1 MFLASGSA
9 YLLTPL
15 LSASV
20 KVALLSDAWFDSIV
34 PADNW
39 SDVSAYAASDSIL
52 LTGKA
57 IVDGALD
64 ADDVTFTGVSTGDTV
79 STIMFYVD
87 TGTPSTS
94 TILGPF
100 YNVGGF
106 PFTTAGANI
115 TIAWDSSTFRITR
128 IA

>member
-1 MFLASGSA
+1 MFLDSGSA

-15 LSASV
+15 LSVSV
-20 KVALLSDAWFDSIV
+20 KVALLSDAWFGN

-57 IVDGALD
+57 IVNGALD
-64 ADDVTFTGVSTGDTV
+64 ADDVIFTGVSTGDTV

-115 TIAWDSSTFRITR
+115 TIAWDSGTSRITR

>member
-20 KVALLSDAWFDSIV
+20 KVALLSDAWFGN

-39 SDVSAYAASDSIL
+39 SDVSAYAASNSIL

-57 IVDGALD
+57 IVNGALD
-64 ADDVTFTGVSTGDTV
+64 ADDVIFTGVSTGDTV

-106 PFTTAGANI
+106 PFTTAGANVSI
-115 TIAWDSSTFRITR
+115 VWDNSTFRITR
-128 IA
+128 IT

>member
-1 MFLASGSA
+1 MFLDSGSA

-15 LSASV
+15 LSVSV
-20 KVALLSDAWFDSIV
+20 KVALLSDAWFGN

-57 IVDGALD
+57 IVNGALD
-64 ADDVTFTGVSTGDTV
+64 ADDVIFTGVSTGDTV

-106 PFTTAGANI
+106 PFTTAGANVSI
-115 TIAWDSSTFRITR
+115 VWDNSTFRITR
-128 IA
+128 IT

>member
-15 LSASV
+15 LSVSV
-20 KVALLSDAWFDSIV
+20 KVALLSDAWFGN

-57 IVDGALD
+57 IVNGALD
-64 ADDVTFTGVSTGDTV
+64 ADDVIFTGVSTGDTV

-106 PFTTAGANI
+106 PFTTAGANVSI
-115 TIAWDSSTFRITR
+115 VWDNSTFRITR
-128 IA
+128 IT